1 MSLLKVDRLKTHF
14 YVGSPFRRQKT
25 VIRAVD
31 GVSFE
36 LERGETLALVGE
48 SGCGKTTAARSVL
61 RLEEPTAGSAVF
73 DLDGELVSIFDLD
86 KESLRR
92 WRRKAQMAFQDP
104 FGSLNPR
111 MNVADIVTEGLRIH
125 RLCRPTAKWERA
137 AELLESVGMDARHA
151 ALYPH
156 EFSGGQRQRIGI
168 ARALAL
174 EPDLIAADEPV
185 SALDVSAQAQV
196 VNLMQDLQERMGLS
210 YLFIS
215 HDLSVVRH
223 IADRVAVMYLGKI
236 VETGPKAELYENPVH
251 PYTKALLSAVPSL
264 DPSAGRSVLRLSGDA
279 PSPANPPSGCAF
291 HPRCPMAEAS
301 CANAPQTLVNIGG
314 GRAVA
319 CHLVTGSGERSH
331 SPYKRNENRKDQ
343 DDAE

>member
-1 MSLLKVDRLKTHF
+1 MN
-14 YVGSPFRRQKT
+14 
-25 VIRAVD
+25 
-31 GVSFE
+31 
-36 LERGETLALVGE
+36 
-48 SGCGKTTAARSVL
+48 RSDWT
-61 RLEEPTAGSAVF
+61 PAT
-73 DLDGELVSIFDLD
+73 
-86 KESLRR
+86 
-92 WRRKAQMAFQDP
+92 P
-104 FGSLNPR
+104 P
-111 MNVADIVTEGLRIH
+111 
-125 RLCRPTAKWERA
+125 
-137 AELLESVGMDARHA
+137 
-151 ALYPH
+151 LYPH

-236 VETGPKAELYENPVH
+236 VETGPKAELYENPIH

-264 DPSAGRSVLRLSGDA
+264 DPSAERSVLRLSGDA

-291 HPRCPMAEAS
+291 HPRCPMAEPS
-301 CANAPQTLVNIGG
+301 CATAPQTLVNIGG
-314 GRAVA
+314 GRAAA
-319 CHLVTGSGERSH
+319 CHIATGGGERAP
-331 SPYKRNENRKDQ
+331 SP
-343 DDAE
+343 